1 MMGQDFLIHL
11 NRNLNQMHKVQNQLA
26 TGKAFSKPSDNP
38 VMVTRAL
45 ALETEISRN
54 AQYKRNLEDAFGWV
68 ETTDGAL
75 NELGTSMIRLREL
88 AVASANGTLGD
99 AEYKALE
106 NEVNQL
112 IQGIAQ
118 TANSKYDG
126 RYLFGGTKTMTAPF
140 GADTETGFIT
150 YSGNSSHFEREMMPG
165 VTLQINVTGTD
176 LLGSKAGAGLDVTL
190 QRFLTGL
197 KEAGSTERSALG
209 NDILRELDQ
218 HLESVLSLR
227 SKVGATSNRIEAMK
241 SLNTSESLHLTE
253 LLSKTED
260 IDFAEKVMQFAMMEN
275 TYKASLSTGA
285 KILQPTLLDYL

>member
-1 MMGQDFLIHL
+1 
-11 NRNLNQMHKVQNQLA
+11 
-26 TGKAFSKPSDNP
+26 
-38 VMVTRAL
+38 
-45 ALETEISRN
+45 
-54 AQYKRNLEDAFGWV
+54 
-68 ETTDGAL
+68 
-75 NELGTSMIRLREL
+75 
-88 AVASANGTLGD
+88 
-99 AEYKALE
+99 
-106 NEVNQL
+106 
-112 IQGIAQ
+112 
-118 TANSKYDG
+118 
-126 RYLFGGTKTMTAPF
+126 
-140 GADTETGFIT
+140 
-150 YSGNSSHFEREMMPG
+150 MMPG

-176 LLGSKAGAGLDVTL
+176 LLGSKEGAGLDVTL

-197 KEAGSTERSALG
+197 KEAGSPERNALG